1 MPKYIPEPFKIK
13 VVEPLT
19 MTTREQREQ
28 YLKEA
33 NYNLFALKS
42 DHVYIDMLSDSGSG
56 AMSDSQWA
64 GMMRGDESYA
74 GARGY
79 YRLVDAVRDIFGY
92 RYVQPVHQGRAAEKI
107 LYPCFLKEGQFSVAN
122 MHFDTTRGH
131 VALCNAT
138 PKDIVVPEARDTEN
152 YAPFKGNMNIPA
164 LRAFIEEV
172 GVEKVGVIVMT
183 ITNNTAGGQ
192 PVSMENIRETS
203 KVAKEYG
210 IPMVIDAARFA
221 ENAYFIKMREPGY
234 ADKSIIE
241 ITREAFS
248 YADAFTMSAKK
259 DAIVNMGGL
268 IGVKDDEELF
278 TKVQGLTVPYE
289 GFITYGG
296 LAGRDLEALAI
307 GLYEGIELD
316 YLRYRIGQ
324 VEYLGELLREAGVP
338 FQYPVGGHAIFI
350 DARKI
355 LPHIPYYQ
363 FPGQALALELYLEAG
378 IRGCDIG
385 SYMLDPDPV
394 TGEQPESEMEF
405 TRLCLPRRV
414 YTQAHLDVVAE
425 ALINIQRRAHEVKG
439 YEIVWQPKVLRH
451 FTAKLRPI
459 E

>member
-1 MPKYIPEPFKIK
+1 
-13 VVEPLT
+13 
-19 MTTREQREQ
+19 
-28 YLKEA
+28 
-33 NYNLFALKS
+33 
-42 DHVYIDMLSDSGSG
+42 
-56 AMSDSQWA
+56 
-64 GMMRGDESYA
+64 
-74 GARGY
+74 
-79 YRLVDAVRDIFGY
+79 
-92 RYVQPVHQGRAAEKI
+92 
-107 LYPCFLKEGQFSVAN
+107 
-122 MHFDTTRGH
+122 
-131 VALCNAT
+131 
-138 PKDIVVPEARDTEN
+138 
-152 YAPFKGNMNIPA
+152 
-164 LRAFIEEV
+164 EEV
-172 GVEKVGVIVMT
+172 GPEKVGVIVMT

-221 ENAYFIKMREPGY
+221 ENAYFIKPREPGY

-259 DAIVNMGGL
+259 DAIVNIGGL
-268 IGVKDDEELF
+268 IGVKEDEELY

-289 GFITYGG
+289 GFVTYGG

-307 GLYEGIELD
+307 GLYEGIELP

-324 VEYLGELLREAGVP
+324 VEYLGELLREAGIP
-338 FQYPVGGHAIFI
+338 IQYPVGGHAIFI
-350 DARKI
+350 DAKKL

-363 FPGQALALELYLEAG
+363 FPAQALAIELYREAG
-378 IRGCDIG
+378 IRGCDVG

-394 TGEQPESEMEF
+394 TGEQPEAEMEF

-425 ALINIQRRAHEVKG
+425 ALVNIKQRAHEIKG
-439 YEIVWQPKVLRH
+439 YEVVWQPKVLRH
-451 FTAKLRPI
+451 FTAKLKPV